1 MPGIR
6 FAVGAALLAALLA
19 PIAAA
24 ADRGGM
30 GACAAF
36 VRKLDERGRRAGI
49 TRPDLFEGLSGWIS
63 MKARVKPEDVQGAAR
78 RASPDAEACSEIGL
92 EPQPLLLLESIVKN
106 VPPARLASALEGCIA
121 ALKVVDEFPAA
132 GREAAKAAAAKEHRT
147 LVKLLGYLAQ
157 DRKPAQGAVESQAAA
172 LRKEGSDLRNSALFG
187 SAIASCG
194 PLGMDVA
201 ILAKI
206 RAAL

>member
-1 MPGIR
+1 M
-6 FAVGAALLAALLA
+6 AVVLLAALLQ
-19 PIAAA
+19 PIAAS
-24 ADRGGM
+24 ADRGQM

-36 VRKLDERGRRAGI
+36 VRQLDEKGKRVGI

-63 MKARVKPEDVQGAAR
+63 MKARVKPEDVLGAAR
-78 RASPDAEACSEIGL
+78 RSAPDAQACSEVGL

-132 GREAAKAAAAKEHRT
+132 GREAAKAAAAKEHRV
-147 LVKLLGYLAQ
+147 LVKLLGYLAP
-157 DRKPAQGAVESQAAA
+157 DRKPAQGAVDAHAAA